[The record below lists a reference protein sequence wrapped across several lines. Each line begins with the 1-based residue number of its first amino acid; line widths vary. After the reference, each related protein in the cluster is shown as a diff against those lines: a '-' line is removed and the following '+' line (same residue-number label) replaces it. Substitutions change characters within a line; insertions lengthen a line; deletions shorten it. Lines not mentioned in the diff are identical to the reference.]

1 LKVIS
6 VMSNHKYR
14 KKHKKTGP
22 PVETGRPLRLLDMR
36 ILNCIY
42 RADTTASNA
51 KTSNYRVTQLLPVFL
66 RTHLNNKL
74 TQLPEAK
81 RINFYADLSSLK

>member
-1 LKVIS
+1 
-6 VMSNHKYR
+6 MNNDKYR

-51 KTSNYRVTQLLPVFL
+51 KTPNYRVTPVFL